1 MTEAWGIVVAALVTG
16 SFGVLGLFLRRFRD
30 ENHRDHAVV
39 ANSLKGL
46 VKSIADVK
54 VSVDSNGESLTKH
67 LDWHGEAKTPSK
79 TPSKK
84 ATRRKPASKQ

>member
-30 ENHRDHAVV
+30 ENQRDHADV
-39 ANSLKGL
+39 ANRLKGL

-54 VSVDSNGESLTKH
+54 VSVDKNGERLTDH
-67 LDWHGEAKTPSK
+67 LDWHVKGD

-84 ATRRKPASKQ
+84 ATRRKPASKK

>member
-16 SFGVLGLFLRRFRD
+16 SFGVLGIFLRRFRY
-30 ENHRDHAVV
+30 ENQRDHAVV

-54 VSVDSNGESLTKH
+54 VSVDKNGERLTDH
-67 LDWHGEAKTPSK
+67 LDWHVKEKKPS
-79 TPSKK
+79 
-84 ATRRKPASKQ
+84 RRKPAAKK

>member
-30 ENHRDHAVV
+30 ENQKDHADV
-39 ANSLKGL
+39 ANRLKGL

-54 VSVDSNGESLTKH
+54 VSVDKNGESLTKH
-67 LDWHGEAKTPSK
+67 LDWHVTGKTPV
-79 TPSKK
+79 KK

>member
-30 ENHRDHAVV
+30 ENQKDHADV
-39 ANSLKGL
+39 ANRLKGL
-46 VKSIADVK
+46 VKSLADVK
-54 VSVDSNGESLTKH
+54 VSVDKNGESLTKH
-67 LDWHGEAKTPSK
+67 LDWHGKEDTPSK
-79 TPSKK
+79 VPTKK

>member
-30 ENHRDHAVV
+30 ENQRDHADV
-39 ANSLKGL
+39 ANRLKGL

-54 VSVDSNGESLTKH
+54 VSVDKNGERLTDH
-67 LDWHGEAKTPSK
+67 LDWHVKEKP
-79 TPSKK
+79 P
-84 ATRRKPASKQ
+84 RRKPAAKK

>member
-16 SFGVLGLFLRRFRD
+16 SFGMLGLFLRRFRD

-39 ANSLKGL
+39 ASSLKGL

-54 VSVDSNGESLTKH
+54 VSVDNNGDRLADH
-67 LDWHGEAKTPSK
+67 LDWHGTDKKPPSK

-84 ATRRKPASKQ
+84 ATRRKPASK

>member
-1 MTEAWGIVVAALVTG
+1 MTEAWGIVIAALVTG

-30 ENHRDHAVV
+30 ENQKDHADV
-39 ANSLKGL
+39 ANRLKGL

-54 VSVDSNGESLTKH
+54 VSVDKNGESLTKH
-67 LDWHGEAKTPSK
+67 LDWHVTGNTTSK
-79 TPSKK
+79 ASVKK

>member
-30 ENHRDHAVV
+30 ENQKDHADV
-39 ANSLKGL
+39 ANRLKGL

-54 VSVDSNGESLTKH
+54 VSVDSNGERLTDH
-67 LDWHGEAKTPSK
+67 LDWHVKEKP
-79 TPSKK
+79 P
-84 ATRRKPASKQ
+84 RRKPAAKK

>member
-30 ENHRDHAVV
+30 ENQKDHADV
-39 ANSLKGL
+39 ANRLKGL
-46 VKSIADVK
+46 VKSIAEVK
-54 VSVDSNGESLTKH
+54 VSVDKNGDSLTKH
-67 LDWHGEAKTPSK
+67 LDWHGKEDAPSK
-79 TPSKK
+79 TPIKK

>member
-30 ENHRDHAVV
+30 ENQKDHADV
-39 ANSLKGL
+39 ANRLKGL
-46 VKSIADVK
+46 VKSLADVK
-54 VSVDSNGESLTKH
+54 VSVDKNGESLTKH
-67 LDWHGEAKTPSK
+67 LDWHGKGDTSSK

>member
-39 ANSLKGL
+39 ASSLKGL

-54 VSVDSNGESLTKH
+54 VSVDSNGERLTDH
-67 LDWHGEAKTPSK
+67 LDWHVKEKP
-79 TPSKK
+79 P
-84 ATRRKPASKQ
+84 RRKPAAKK